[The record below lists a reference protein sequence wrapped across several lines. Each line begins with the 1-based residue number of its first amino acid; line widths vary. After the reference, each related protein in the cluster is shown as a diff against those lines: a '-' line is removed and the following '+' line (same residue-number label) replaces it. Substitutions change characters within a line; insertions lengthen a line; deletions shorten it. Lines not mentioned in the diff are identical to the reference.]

1 MKNYSL
7 KPTEENA
14 LELLRANPILR
25 NQYVFRFAKML
36 SYMEDDCYSIAL
48 NGDWGSG
55 RLVAHYIARNAEQ
68 PRRF

>member
-36 SYMEDDCYSIAL
+36 SYMEDDSVFHCLCTSQISL
-48 NGDWGSG
+48 
-55 RLVAHYIARNAEQ
+55 E
-68 PRRF
+68 